1 MGKKKNKNKAKKVS
15 AKKERYA
22 KFHKEKP
29 TMLTMDPPDLTEEQ
43 IRERRADEQRI
54 NDFWHH
60 YRRPPQR
67 FVSERKARS
76 KR

>member
-1 MGKKKNKNKAKKVS
+1 MGRKDKPKKIS

-22 KFHKEKP
+22 KFRKEKP
-29 TMLTMDPPDLTEEQ
+29 TNLTIAPPDLTEEQ
-43 IRERRADEQRI
+43 VKERRLDEQRI
-54 NDFWHH
+54 GEFWRN

>member
-1 MGKKKNKNKAKKVS
+1 MGKKKNKKRAKKVS
-15 AKKERYA
+15 VKKERYA
-22 KFHKEKP
+22 RFRKEKP
-29 TMLTMDPPDLTEEQ
+29 TMLTMAPPDLTEEQ
-43 IRERRADEQRI
+43 IKERRADEQRI

>member
-1 MGKKKNKNKAKKVS
+1 MGRKDKPKRIS
-15 AKKERYA
+15 AKKERYL
-22 KFHKEKP
+22 KFRKEKP
-29 TMLTMDPPDLTEEQ
+29 TNLTVEPPELSEDQ
-43 IRERRADEQRI
+43 VKERRMDEQKI
-54 NDFWHH
+54 NDFWRT

>member
-1 MGKKKNKNKAKKVS
+1 MGRKKDKKKKVS

-22 KFHKEKP
+22 KFRKEKSSVM
-29 TMLTMDPPDLTEEQ
+29 TMSLPDLTEEQ
-43 IRERRADEQRI
+43 MKERKLNDQRI
-54 NDFWHH
+54 SEFWRN
-60 YRRPPQR
+60 YRRPPER

>member
-1 MGKKKNKNKAKKVS
+1 MGRKNKPKKTS
-15 AKKERYA
+15 AKKERYL
-22 KFHKEKP
+22 KFRKEKP
-29 TMLTMDPPDLTEEQ
+29 TNLTVEPPDLTEEQ
-43 IRERRADEQRI
+43 VKERRMDEQRI
-54 NDFWHH
+54 NDFWRT

>member
-1 MGKKKNKNKAKKVS
+1 MGRKDKPKKIS
-15 AKKERYA
+15 AKKERYM
-22 KFHKEKP
+22 KFRKEKP
-29 TMLTMDPPDLTEEQ
+29 TNLTVAPPELTDDQ
-43 IRERRADEQRI
+43 MKERKTDEQRI
-54 NDFWHH
+54 NDFWRT

>member
-1 MGKKKNKNKAKKVS
+1 MGRKDKPKKIS

-22 KFHKEKP
+22 KFRKEKP
-29 TMLTMDPPDLTEEQ
+29 TMLTMTSPELTEEQ
-43 IRERRADEQRI
+43 IKERRQDEQRI
-54 NDFWHH
+54 GDFWRN

>member
-1 MGKKKNKNKAKKVS
+1 MGRKGKPKKIS
-15 AKKERYA
+15 AKKERYM

-29 TMLTMDPPDLTEEQ
+29 SMLTMAPPELTEEQ
-43 IRERRADEQRI
+43 IKERRQDEQRI
-54 NDFWHH
+54 GEFWRH

>member
-1 MGKKKNKNKAKKVS
+1 MGKKKNKNKTKKVS
-15 AKKERYA
+15 VKKERYL
-22 KFHKEKP
+22 KFRKEKP
-29 TMLTMDPPDLTEEQ
+29 GVMAFTSPDLPEEAVQ
-43 IRERRADEQRI
+43 ERRQDEQRI
-54 NDFWHH
+54 DNFWRN

>member
-1 MGKKKNKNKAKKVS
+1 MGRKDKPKKVS
-15 AKKERYA
+15 AKKERYL
-22 KFHKEKP
+22 KFRKEKP
-29 TMLTMDPPDLTEEQ
+29 AVLTINIPDLTDEQ
-43 IRERRADEQRI
+43 IQERKLDEQKMGE
-54 NDFWHH
+54 FWRH

>member
-1 MGKKKNKNKAKKVS
+1 MGRKDKPKKIS
-15 AKKERYA
+15 AKKERYM
-22 KFHKEKP
+22 KFRKEKP
-29 TMLTMDPPDLTEEQ
+29 TMMTLAPPELTEEQ
-43 IRERRADEQRI
+43 VKERRLDEQKI
-54 NDFWHH
+54 GEFWRN